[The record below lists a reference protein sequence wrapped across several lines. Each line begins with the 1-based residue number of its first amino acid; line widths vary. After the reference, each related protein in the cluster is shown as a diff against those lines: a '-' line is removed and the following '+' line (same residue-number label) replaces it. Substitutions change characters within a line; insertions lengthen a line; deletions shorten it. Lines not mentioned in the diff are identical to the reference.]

1 MMVPTKAKV
10 MRPSQRRGGIIV
22 LDDSDHASE
31 AVIGVT
37 VIAQ

>member
-1 MMVPTKAKV
+1 MMVLTKANV
-10 MRPSQRRGGIIV
+10 MRPSQRKTGIIV
-22 LDDSDHASE
+22 LDDSVQASE